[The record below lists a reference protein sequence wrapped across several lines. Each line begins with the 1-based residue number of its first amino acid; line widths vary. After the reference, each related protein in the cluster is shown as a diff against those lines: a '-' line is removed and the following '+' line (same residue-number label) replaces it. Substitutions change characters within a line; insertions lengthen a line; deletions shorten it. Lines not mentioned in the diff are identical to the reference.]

1 MFALIDWDFI
11 YTIVLASIAIV
22 LTYWALVVA
31 VAIVWMIDR
40 AIGKLREA
48 TKRENEKAKKDASAP
63 STNGSQNE
71 YDSRIGLTA
80 D

>member
-11 YTIVLASIAIV
+11 YTIVLAFVAIV
-22 LTYWALVVA
+22 LTYWALAGA
-31 VAIVWMIDR
+31 VAIAGGIIYNWMMDR

-48 TKRENEKAKKDASAP
+48 TKKENEEAKKDPSAP

-71 YDSRIGLTA
+71 
-80 D
+80 